1 MTESDTLK
9 KEPRKRAVLD
19 ALEKS
24 LGVVAQAC
32 QTAGISRQT
41 FYRWQKEDADFH
53 EQVKDISEMAVDFV
67 ESQLF
72 KQIQSGSTGATIF
85 YLKTKGKA
93 RGYVETQ
100 EVAIADRSNVPSWWV
115 DSSASNEE

>member
-1 MTESDTLK
+1 MTESDNLK
-9 KEPRKRAVLD
+9 KSAVIT
-19 ALEKS
+19 ALEKT

-41 FYRWQKEDADFH
+41 FYRWMKEDPDFKTKVQ
-53 EQVKDISEMAVDFV
+53 EVGEYAVDFV

-72 KQIQSGSTGATIF
+72 KQIQGGNTTATIF
-85 YLKTKGKA
+85 YLKTKGKH

-100 EVAIADRSNVPSWWV
+100 EVSIADKSDAPSWWV
-115 DSSASNEE
+115 SAPNDPDE

>member
-1 MTESDTLK
+1 M
-9 KEPRKRAVLD
+9 D

-41 FYRWQKEDADFH
+41 FYRWKEEDEEFRS
-53 EQVKDISEMAVDFV
+53 EVGDISEIAIDFV

-72 KQIQSGSTGATIF
+72 KQIQTGSTGATIF
-85 YLKTKGKA
+85 YLKTKGKK

-100 EVAIADRSNVPSWWV
+100 EVAFAERSQVPSWFTGP
-115 DSSASNEE
+115 DQDEG

>member
-41 FYRWQKEDADFH
+41 FYRWREEDEDFNESVKE
-53 EQVKDISEMAVDFV
+53 VSEIAVDFV

-72 KQIQSGSTGATIF
+72 KQIQAGSTGATIF
-85 YLKTKGKA
+85 YLKTKGKN

-100 EVAIADRSNVPSWWV
+100 EVAFAERSNAPSWWT
-115 DSSASNEE
+115 SSDAPGEE